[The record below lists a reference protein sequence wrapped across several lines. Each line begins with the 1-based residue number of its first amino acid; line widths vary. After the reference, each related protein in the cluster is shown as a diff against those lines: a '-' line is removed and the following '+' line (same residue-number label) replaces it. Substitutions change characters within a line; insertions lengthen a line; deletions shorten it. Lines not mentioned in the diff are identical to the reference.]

1 MVSILIK
8 IYDSLKKSKVG
19 IALLLIL
26 AILIATTVMVF
37 GLSKIIYHIA
47 DRPVLLL
54 TEVIYLVYE
63 LLRAPYPL
71 EYDPYISLIVS
82 LFIMLIG
89 YVSLVL
95 MTEKKGE
102 KRYFLFKES
111 HIYVNLSEMK
121 QFYIFISL
129 TIGLTYFSLYYYS
142 FPLSFDSE
150 RIQIF
155 LWLGIVLGI
164 LWILLAVQQYIFI
177 FEFLFCYNSLA
188 AIRNKHFCN
197 RLCNSLE
204 NDGEFKLS
212 EAGVNTDFRDCV
224 EKKLIK
230 IVNDDSLSNLKS
242 NSKVYIHFIKPFDQ
256 ICKDRENI
264 LSDGLFLD
272 YYFE

>member
-164 LWILLAVQQYIFI
+164 LWILL
-177 FEFLFCYNSLA
+177 
-188 AIRNKHFCN
+188 
-197 RLCNSLE
+197 
-204 NDGEFKLS
+204 
-212 EAGVNTDFRDCV
+212 
-224 EKKLIK
+224 
-230 IVNDDSLSNLKS
+230 
-242 NSKVYIHFIKPFDQ
+242 
-256 ICKDRENI
+256 
-264 LSDGLFLD
+264 
-272 YYFE
+272 